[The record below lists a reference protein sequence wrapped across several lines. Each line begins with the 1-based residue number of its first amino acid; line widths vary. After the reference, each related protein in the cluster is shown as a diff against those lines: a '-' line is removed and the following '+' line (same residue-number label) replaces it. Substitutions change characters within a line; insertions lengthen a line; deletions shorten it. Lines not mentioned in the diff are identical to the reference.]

1 MPKYHDLSG
10 RTCSRWTVLSIT
22 GDRAK
27 NGGVYWL
34 CKCECGK
41 IKKVVS
47 ETLKRGTSKS
57 CGCYK
62 NEVAKKEVIERNYKH
77 GLTKKERLYTI
88 LAGMKQRCYYKNSI
102 SYKYYG
108 ARGIRICEEWKTDYL
123 SFRKWA
129 LSNGYEDNL
138 TIDRINVNGD
148 YSPENCRWVTPL
160 EQANNKR
167 NTIKKQ
173 KINNER
179 G

>member
-1 MPKYHDLSG
+1 M
-10 RTCSRWTVLSIT
+10 
-22 GDRAK
+22 
-27 NGGVYWL
+27 
-34 CKCECGK
+34 
-41 IKKVVS
+41 
-47 ETLKRGTSKS
+47 
-57 CGCYK
+57 
-62 NEVAKKEVIERNYKH
+62 IERNYKH
-77 GLTKKERLYTI
+77 GFTNKERLYTI

-167 NTIKKQ
+167 NTLKTKN
-173 KINNER
+173 K
-179 G
+179 